1 MKTDVGTSI
10 VKLLKTKDKGKTL
23 KTARGKQHFTH
34 RNCELNEH
42 RFLIRNY
49 GGQKRV
55 NNIFKRLKGKKTT
68 CQLRILYPEKICFNN
83 EGKMHFQIK
92 EY

>member
-1 MKTDVGTSI
+1 MKIEVGTSI

-49 GGQKRV
+49 GGPKRV
-55 NNIFKRLKGKKTT
+55 NNIFKRLKGKK
-68 CQLRILYPEKICFNN
+68 NN
-83 EGKMHFQIK
+83 LSTQNSIPRKNMLQQ
-92 EY
+92 